1 MTTRSVTT
9 SLLATAETG
18 DDPEAR
24 FRNIIEAIALH
35 MTYRIDPASLDSE
48 LRYLDPASRAHYAAL
63 RDEVQSLLAA
73 AINDGVRRGV
83 FRVAYATDT
92 TRALLGMLQAIAN
105 WYHIDGPI
113 TPQQLAQRY
122 VEIAVNTFDAGR
134 ARRTP
139 RSKAPREVHTPSS
152 PSSNTCQA
160 TSPPNRTGRKP
171 ERGKDPAISHSTVSA
186 AVDTGRMNDS
196 LTRSPAQSAMAPQAS
211 SGHCPSSA
219 GPGSPDRGEAAEFV
233 DEDVG
238 GDRALDE
245 TAKACADERRAA
257 APHAVDGGPVNGR
270 GCDRSVRAEG

>member
-1 MTTRSVTT
+1 MSQPVRRIEPEERRWRDCEPLDLPPTLVGVLAAFREHGYHGTTVRDVAARVGVTVPALYYHHG
-9 SLLATAETG
+9 SKQGMLVALFDVAMDDLLLRLQLATAETG

-35 MTYRIDPASLDSE
+35 MTYRIDLASLDSE

-92 TRALLGMLQAIAN
+92 ARALLGMLQAIAN

-122 VEIAVNTFDAGR
+122 VEIALNTVGAGR

-139 RSKAPREVHTPSS
+139 RSNRKAPR
-152 PSSNTCQA
+152 
-160 TSPPNRTGRKP
+160 
-171 ERGKDPAISHSTVSA
+171 
-186 AVDTGRMNDS
+186 
-196 LTRSPAQSAMAPQAS
+196 
-211 SGHCPSSA
+211 
-219 GPGSPDRGEAAEFV
+219 
-233 DEDVG
+233 
-238 GDRALDE
+238 
-245 TAKACADERRAA
+245 
-257 APHAVDGGPVNGR
+257 
-270 GCDRSVRAEG
+270 